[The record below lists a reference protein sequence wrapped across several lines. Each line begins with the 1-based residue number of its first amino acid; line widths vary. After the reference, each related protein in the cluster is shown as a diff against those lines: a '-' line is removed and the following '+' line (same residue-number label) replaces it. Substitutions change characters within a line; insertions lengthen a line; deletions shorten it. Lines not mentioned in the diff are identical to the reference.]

1 MKDKVKQVFKF
12 SSQLTM
18 LTTIALLA
26 ISTQSC
32 NEKSKEKE
40 VTTNKFS
47 LTTAKA
53 EIEEANRNYMELFA
67 NKNSVGLANT
77 YTVDA
82 KLMNAGNPSV
92 VGKTNIQKAWNDIVN
107 SGLTR
112 IDLKTE
118 NVFGNEE
125 LIAEEGIVTLF
136 AKNDTVGVEKYIVLW
151 KKEDGKW
158 KLFRDIFNS
167 NLPAK

>member
-1 MKDKVKQVFKF
+1 M
-12 SSQLTM
+12 
-18 LTTIALLA
+18 
-26 ISTQSC
+26 
-32 NEKSKEKE
+32 
-40 VTTNKFS
+40 
-47 LTTAKA
+47 AKPT
-53 EIEEANRNYMELFA
+53 EFL
-67 NKNSVGLANT
+67 LANT

-82 KLMNAGNPSV
+82 KLMTAGTPSV
-92 VGKTNIQKAWNDIVN
+92 VGKANIQKAWNDIIN
-107 SGLTR
+107 SGLTN

-118 NVFGNEE
+118 NVFGSEE

-136 AKNDTVGVEKYIVLW
+136 VKNDTVGVEKYIVLW

>member
-1 MKDKVKQVFKF
+1 MKKIFKF

-18 LTTIALLA
+18 LTTLALLT

-32 NEKSKEKE
+32 NEKPKEKE
-40 VTTNKFS
+40 ATTNEFS

-67 NKNSVGLANT
+67 KKNSVGLANT

-82 KLMNAGNPSV
+82 KLMKAGAPSV
-92 VGKTNIQKAWNDIVN
+92 VGKANIQKAWNDIIN

-118 NVFGNEE
+118 NVFGTED

-136 AKNDTVGVEKYIVLW
+136 VKNDTVGVEKYIVLW